1 MSEESSNL
9 HLPYIL
15 ANQAQKHITHN
26 EAIRR
31 LDAIVQ
37 LSVVSRVL
45 AAPPGAPADGARY
58 IVPAGATDAWAGWDN
73 SIAYYADGAWMQLA
87 PNPGWQAYDQNAD
100 ELLLWKGS
108 AWVVIA

>member
-1 MSEESSNL
+1 MSEESTNL

-26 EAIRR
+26 EAIRL

-45 AAPPGAPADGARY
+45 TAPPGSPADGSRY
-58 IVPAGATDAWAGWDN
+58 IVAAGGTGAWAGWDGDV
-73 SIAYYADGAWMQLA
+73 AYHVDGAWMRLQ
-87 PNPGWQAYDQNAD
+87 PRPGWLAYDRNAD
-100 ELLLWKGS
+100 QLLLRKNS
-108 AWVVIA
+108 AWVAIA